1 VAWPAGADP
10 QLSVP
15 DLGALI
21 TGFLESAEKDGDYT
35 REQLRELRGT
45 LAHVVY
51 SDLAVEDAEA
61 VTSSDVHT
69 LVDSLRADGVPARR
83 AGEVVHS
90 LRLVFAH
97 AIAGGLVRTSPLV
110 GVATVEEDPAAA
122 SSPTNAILTLG
133 ANVVDWLVRL
143 IVIASVLTAI
153 GLAVALV

>member
-1 VAWPAGADP
+1 
-10 QLSVP
+10 VP

-21 TGFLESAEKDGDYT
+21 SDFLESAEKSGDYT

-45 LAHVVY
+45 LAHVAF
-51 SDLAVEDAEA
+51 SDLAMEDANA
-61 VTSSDVHT
+61 MTGSDVHT
-69 LVDSLRADGVPARR
+69 LVESLRSDGVGARR
-83 AGEVVHS
+83 VGEVVHS
-90 LRLVFAH
+90 LRLEFAH

-110 GVATVEEDPAAA
+110 GVAAVEDDQP
-122 SSPTNAILTLG
+122 SPPSPTTAMLALG